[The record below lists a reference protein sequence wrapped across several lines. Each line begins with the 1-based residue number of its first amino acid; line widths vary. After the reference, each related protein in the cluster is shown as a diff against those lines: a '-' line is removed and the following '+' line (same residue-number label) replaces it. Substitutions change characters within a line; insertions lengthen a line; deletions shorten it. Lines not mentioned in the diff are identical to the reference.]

1 MITIQK
7 LKIILI
13 YKLSVLMETSALMQT
28 PTITTATLDSSVVL
42 VSSTLD
48 ANIDE
53 CIIMCQPPE
62 LRERHIKE
70 FDDQT
75 DDKIS
80 TNKLPNK
87 FSKLR
92 IKARDFTFN
101 LPLNLSISAEFK
113 TVNVYNGFK
122 GLGVHKSTEPYSF
135 VDSELEFIRYF
146 VKWTNFFATFC
157 KDLVCGLNRSDKE
170 IEKQYKLKICLYVEE
185 FFKFLR
191 RMNRP
196 KLINDLR
203 QISDL
208 FLSEFPY
215 MTHVFGEFNTCHSFC
230 QPFLNQTR
238 VFNPDNYCV
247 TSLFVSFIYCRTMF
261 LLANT
266 LINSNFNNYD
276 VERHYRTIMF
286 RLNRLESN
294 GKDFDWILF

>member
-122 GLGVHKSTEPYSF
+122 GLGVHKSTEP
-135 VDSELEFIRYF
+135 
-146 VKWTNFFATFC
+146 
-157 KDLVCGLNRSDKE
+157 
-170 IEKQYKLKICLYVEE
+170 
-185 FFKFLR
+185 
-191 RMNRP
+191 
-196 KLINDLR
+196 
-203 QISDL
+203 
-208 FLSEFPY
+208 
-215 MTHVFGEFNTCHSFC
+215 
-230 QPFLNQTR
+230 
-238 VFNPDNYCV
+238 
-247 TSLFVSFIYCRTMF
+247 
-261 LLANT
+261 
-266 LINSNFNNYD
+266 
-276 VERHYRTIMF
+276 
-286 RLNRLESN
+286 
-294 GKDFDWILF
+294 